1 MATVW
6 AVALLVSV
14 VPAGTTVEWLLVLE
28 VVFLV
33 PAVAAATT
41 VASLVAAAAVAAARL
56 TAAPNYH
63 VRVDTAWMGVVV
75 ALAIG
80 FVGGIIPAWR
90 LRRLRTVDVLR
101 EGA

>member
-6 AVALLVSV
+6 AVAQLVSV

-56 TAAPNYH
+56 TARWLARRYH
-63 VRVDTAWMGVVV
+63 C
-75 ALAIG
+75 
-80 FVGGIIPAWR
+80 WR
-90 LRRLRTVDVLR
+90 RWQQR
-101 EGA
+101 